1 MVSLPIPISV
11 CSILVC
17 PNNRIITHSY
27 QCVQY
32 FSVSQQWYGCQRVGD
47 FVLLY
52 SFSTCGLLV
61 FTSAGKSAALC
72 CHFVLQGAFGK
83 LFIKFNIMWCRYRK
97 FSSLGN
103 YPILEVSS
111 SVCCV
116 CDASP
121 DFIFSQKVHQIL
133 TYGLKVLR
141 GYPSFYC
148 MDH

>member
-1 MVSLPIPISV
+1 MAARELGILCYCVPSL
-11 CSILVC
+11 
-17 PNNRIITHSY
+17 
-27 QCVQY
+27 
-32 FSVSQQWYGCQRVGD
+32 
-47 FVLLY
+47 LLGFW
-52 SFSTCGLLV
+52 SLHLLV
-61 FTSAGKSAALC
+61 NQLRCAVI
-72 CHFVLQGAFGK
+72 FVLQGAFGK

-121 DFIFSQKVHQIL
+121 DFTFSQKVRHVD

-141 GYPSFYC
+141 GYPSFYH
-148 MDH
+148 MDHEHHHLKNFFLERS